1 LRYFDTSV
9 IFSLYINEV
18 RTPRVDAELRKNPA
32 DVIVSP
38 WVDIELKSALS
49 LGVRS
54 GRLHLQDAQTAL
66 SDYSSDRA
74 EGRYNL
80 QVIDTRHFITAEQ
93 QIAFHN
99 TLRAGDSL
107 HLGIVLVENHLLVT
121 GDANLAQLAQALG
134 LATVHIP

>member
-1 LRYFDTSV
+1 MQGNHAFQFICQVCPPLRLTTS
-9 IFSLYINEV
+9 
-18 RTPRVDAELRKNPA
+18 
-32 DVIVSP
+32 
-38 WVDIELKSALS
+38 KSVVFQVMS
-49 LGVRS
+49 MR
-54 GRLHLQDAQTAL
+54 
-66 SDYSSDRA
+66 
-74 EGRYNL
+74 

-99 TLRAGDSL
+99 ILRAGDSL